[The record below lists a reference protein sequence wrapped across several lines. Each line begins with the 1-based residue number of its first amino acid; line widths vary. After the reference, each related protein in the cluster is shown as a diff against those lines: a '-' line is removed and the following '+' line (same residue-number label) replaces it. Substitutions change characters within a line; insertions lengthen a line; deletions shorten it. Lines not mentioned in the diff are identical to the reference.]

1 MDQVLLE
8 RDDTLATLVGAV
20 EDAAAGRGS
29 VALVSGGAGI
39 GKTSVVRAFTREA
52 AGRAR
57 MVLSACDDL
66 MAPRALGPLRDAALE
81 SGGPLADAFAEGG
94 PVDGVYA
101 AVLAELAAT
110 PPTALVV
117 EDVHWADDATIDV
130 LGYVARRIESI
141 PAVLVLSFR
150 DDELGPSHPLERLLG
165 ALAGRPVHRLA
176 LTPLSRTA
184 VRRLAASTGADA
196 GAVHRVTG
204 GNPFFVT
211 EVLASPGD
219 VVPLTVVEAVL
230 ARVRRLGPDCR
241 EALEQLSVVPSRVSF
256 ELAGVLLGDRI
267 DALAEAELAG
277 VLEVSAHHL
286 GFRHELARRAIERSL
301 PALARRRLA
310 AHVLHALQQ
319 RERPERASLMHF
331 AVEAGDVETVLAVGP
346 AAAREAARAGSH
358 RQALAHLES
367 VRPHLARLGERE
379 RASVLD
385 DYGWELYN
393 AHRFREA
400 VDAGRAAAAL
410 YDQLGDPIAVAHCLV
425 RVSRHLFMA
434 GETVEAEECAER
446 AVRILEPTG
455 DDAALASA
463 SLHRGAILALIDEPE
478 RATGMLEL
486 ARDLALRAGHGDL
499 AALALNYLGVA
510 AVERGDPGGLQLV
523 RDSVEAALGESHHE
537 AAARGYCNV
546 AELLYREGRLAE
558 LEACIADGLPFA
570 RERGFWSHAYNLELH
585 RCVLQLRRGDLDG
598 ALAGLRELVHGVE
611 DPGMLFAY
619 SVPWLGRALARRGD
633 PAAGG
638 LLAAAWDGAA
648 APAAAARRRLRRPGL
663 RGVGVADRTAGHR
676 RARRRHARA
685 AAGPSRRRPV
695 PRRAGAL
702 PGPRRP
708 ARRAVRRLP
717 GAVGGGP
724 ARRLAGGRRRLGG
737 GRRPLRAGA
746 RADRVRRRAH
756 GRRGPADPRRHGRR
770 GRGRARAGDAAR
782 GRDAR
787 GPRPARDHARQPGRP
802 HRTPARRARAD
813 QRGAH
818 ERADRGAAR
827 ALGAHRRP
835 PRRGGAGEARRAV
848 APRGGRA
855 PRGGSA
861 SGPATRTP
869 PALPRLLDR
878 ELDHAGRQAGAV
890 DRVLAAAGVDRER
903 VERPLGMADVDRRR
917 EAGEARGGEAARH
930 RDRVRAVGARHL
942 HAIRLA
948 VAARAAE
955 RGREADVDEVHR
967 RCR

>member
-1 MDQVLLE
+1 M
-8 RDDTLATLVGAV
+8 
-20 EDAAAGRGS
+20 
-29 VALVSGGAGI
+29 
-39 GKTSVVRAFTREA
+39 
-52 AGRAR
+52 
-57 MVLSACDDL
+57 
-66 MAPRALGPLRDAALE
+66 
-81 SGGPLADAFAEGG
+81 
-94 PVDGVYA
+94 
-101 AVLAELAAT
+101 
-110 PPTALVV
+110 
-117 EDVHWADDATIDV
+117 
-130 LGYVARRIESI
+130 
-141 PAVLVLSFR
+141 
-150 DDELGPSHPLERLLG
+150 
-165 ALAGRPVHRLA
+165 HRLA
-176 LTPLSRTA
+176 LPPLSRTA

-211 EVLASPGD
+211 EVLASPAD
-219 VVPLTVVEAVL
+219 VVPATVVEAVL

-241 EALEQLSVVPSRVSF
+241 EALEQLSVVPSRIPF

-301 PALARRRLA
+301 PALARRRLNA
-310 AHVLHALQQ
+310 RVLHALQQ

-400 VDAGRAAAAL
+400 VDAGRAAAVL

-455 DDAALASA
+455 DGAALASA

-478 RATGMLEL
+478 RAAGMLAL

-558 LEACIADGLPFA
+558 LEACIAEGLPFA

-638 LLAAAWDGAA
+638 LLAAAWDGAE
-648 APAAAARRRLRRPGL
+648 RQRLL
-663 RGVGVADRTAGHR
+663 LGVAYAGLASVEWAWLTGR
-676 RARRRHARA
+676 PDIAERVAIHARA
-685 AAGPSRRRPV
+685 AAGPSRRRAV

-702 PGPRRP
+702 PGPCRP
-708 ARRAVRRLP
+708 PRRAVRRLP
-717 GAVGGGP
+717 GTVGGGP

-782 GRDAR
+782 RRDAR

-802 HRTPARRARAD
+802 HA
-813 QRGAH
+813 
-818 ERADRGAAR
+818 
-827 ALGAHRRP
+827 
-835 PRRGGAGEARRAV
+835 
-848 APRGGRA
+848 
-855 PRGGSA
+855 SA
-861 SGPATRTP
+861 SWT
-869 PALPRLLDR
+869 
-878 ELDHAGRQAGAV
+878 
-890 DRVLAAAGVDRER
+890 
-903 VERPLGMADVDRRR
+903 
-917 EAGEARGGEAARH
+917 
-930 RDRVRAVGARHL
+930 
-942 HAIRLA
+942 
-948 VAARAAE
+948 
-955 RGREADVDEVHR
+955 
-967 RCR
+967 CSS